1 MYLEH
6 FGLKAKPFQISAD
19 PKFLWMG
26 SKHKE
31 ALAILKYGIFDN
43 RGFLLLSGD
52 VGTGKTTLIHAL
64 TQDIGSD
71 TVVATVPDPGLSLID
86 FYRYIAKS
94 FGIKEPF
101 ETKQQFL
108 EVFETFLLRNESM
121 HKKVL
126 LIIDEAQRLTSDLL
140 EEIRLLSNI
149 EKDYTKLL
157 NIFFVGQNEFNDII
171 LKQKNRPLRQRITIN
186 YNIDPLEQHEVMEY
200 INFRLSVAGCDEPLF
215 TGDAVREVFAFS
227 EGYPRLINIVC
238 DHALLTGFV
247 QGVARITGSIVSEC
261 AEELRIH
268 SVTPAPPPPEPAAWP
283 PPAMPAPTVYPTPT
297 PSPEKDRGLSTAQT
311 MLVVIIGILCFVAG
325 LLVFSMRDRPAQ
337 PEAATPK
344 EAGEAAAVAASA
356 TEEASPPEVA
366 AVPTPATE
374 DAPSPEVAAVPTPA
388 TENAPPPEVAAV
400 RIPANETA
408 AKPPVDPSPD
418 PPAIATATTEVR
430 GVDTDTTQAPWMK
443 PTPAPPPVAPV
454 AETRNREAPAVAMAL
469 TTETLRVN
477 FQMDSNELTPEG
489 MQDLDR
495 AAALLN
501 ARDDVQAKVTG
512 YTDAVG
518 NLHYNLKVS
527 EFRANI
533 VKIYL
538 VGKGVNAERIT
549 SLGMGPANPIDS
561 NDTLEGRRRNRRVEI
576 EFEAARGQSLPD

>member
-71 TVVATVPDPGLSLID
+71 TVVATVPDPGLSLMD

-108 EVFETFLLRNESM
+108 EVFETFLLRNESLN
-121 HKKVL
+121 KKVL

-200 INFRLSVAGCDEPLF
+200 INFRLGVAGCDEPLF
-215 TGDAVREVFAFS
+215 TGDAVREVFTFS

-268 SVTPAPPPPEPAAWP
+268 SVTPTPPPPEPAAWP
-283 PPAMPAPTVYPTPT
+283 PAAMPAPTVYPTPT

-325 LLVFSMRDRPAQ
+325 LLVFSIRNRPAQ

-344 EAGEAAAVAASA
+344 KTGEAAAVVASI
-356 TEEASPPEVA
+356 TKEDPPPVA
-366 AVPTPATE
+366 ATL
-374 DAPSPEVAAVPTPA
+374 
-388 TENAPPPEVAAV
+388 
-400 RIPANETA
+400 RIPTNEA
-408 AKPPVDPSPD
+408 PAEPPVDPSQE
-418 PPAIATATTEVR
+418 PPPLPTATTAVR
-430 GVDTDTTQAPWMK
+430 DADPDTAEAPWLK
-443 PTPAPPPVAPV
+443 PAPVPPPAAPV
-454 AETRNREAPAVAMAL
+454 AEPTDREAPAVDMAL

-501 ARDDVQAKVTG
+501 ARKDIQARVTG

-576 EFEAARGQSLPD
+576 EFETARGQSFPD

>member
-71 TVVATVPDPGLSLID
+71 TVVATVPDPGLSLMD

-108 EVFETFLLRNESM
+108 EVFETFLLRNESSN
-121 HKKVL
+121 KKVL

-200 INFRLSVAGCDEPLF
+200 INFRLGVAGCDEPLF

-247 QGVARITGSIVSEC
+247 QGVARLTGSIVSEC

-268 SVTPAPPPPEPAAWP
+268 SVTPTQSPPEPAAWP

-337 PEAATPK
+337 PEAATSK
-344 EAGEAAAVAASA
+344 ETAEAAAVTASV
-356 TEEASPPEVA
+356 TKEDPP
-366 AVPTPATE
+366 PAT
-374 DAPSPEVAAVPTPA
+374 
-388 TENAPPPEVAAV
+388 AAV
-400 RIPANETA
+400 RIPTNEVPA
-408 AKPPVDPSPD
+408 EPLVDPSPA
-418 PPAIATATTEVR
+418 PPPVATATTEVR
-430 GVDTDTTQAPWMK
+430 DAGPDSAEAPWMK
-443 PTPAPPPVAPV
+443 PAPAPPLVAPV
-454 AETRNREAPAVAMAL
+454 AEPTEREVPAVDMAL

-501 ARDDVQAKVTG
+501 ARDDVKATVTG
-512 YTDAVG
+512 YTDEVG

-576 EFEAARGQSLPD
+576 EFETARGQSLPD

>member
-64 TQDIGSD
+64 TQDIGND
-71 TVVATVPDPGLSLID
+71 TVVATVPDPGLSLMD

-108 EVFETFLLRNESM
+108 EVFETFLLRNESLN
-121 HKKVL
+121 KKVL

-200 INFRLSVAGCDEPLF
+200 INFRLGVAGCDEPLF

-283 PPAMPAPTVYPTPT
+283 PATMPAPTVYPTPA
-297 PSPEKDRGLSTAQT
+297 PSPEKARGLSSAQT

-344 EAGEAAAVAASA
+344 DAGETAAVVASV
-356 TEEASPPEVA
+356 TK
-366 AVPTPATE
+366 E
-374 DAPSPEVAAVPTPA
+374 D
-388 TENAPPPEVAAV
+388 PPPAAAAV
-400 RIPANETA
+400 RIPTNETA
-408 AKPPVDPSPD
+408 AQAPVDPSPA
-418 PPAIATATTEVR
+418 PLPIATTTTEVR
-430 GVDTDTTQAPWMK
+430 DADPDTAEAPWMK
-443 PTPAPPPVAPV
+443 LATAPPSVAPV
-454 AETRNREAPAVAMAL
+454 AEPADREAPAVDMAL

-477 FQMDSNELTPEG
+477 FQMDSNELRPEG

-501 ARDDVQAKVTG
+501 ARNDIQAKVTG

-538 VGKGVNAERIT
+538 VGRGVNAERIK
-549 SLGMGPANPIDS
+549 SLGMGPANPMDT

-576 EFEAARGQSLPD
+576 KFETARDQSLPD

>member
-1 MYLEH
+1 M
-6 FGLKAKPFQISAD
+6 
-19 PKFLWMG
+19 
-26 SKHKE
+26 
-31 ALAILKYGIFDN
+31 
-43 RGFLLLSGD
+43 
-52 VGTGKTTLIHAL
+52 
-64 TQDIGSD
+64 
-71 TVVATVPDPGLSLID
+71 
-86 FYRYIAKS
+86 
-94 FGIKEPF
+94 
-101 ETKQQFL
+101 
-108 EVFETFLLRNESM
+108 FETFLLRNESLN
-121 HKKVL
+121 KKVL

-200 INFRLSVAGCDEPLF
+200 INFRLGVAGCDEPLF

-268 SVTPAPPPPEPAAWP
+268 SVTPAPPPPEAAAWP
-283 PPAMPAPTVYPTPT
+283 PPAMPAPTVYPTPA
-297 PSPEKDRGLSTAQT
+297 PSPEKDRGLSSAQT

-325 LLVFSMRDRPAQ
+325 LLVFSLRDRPAQ
-337 PEAATPK
+337 PEAATTQD
-344 EAGEAAAVAASA
+344 AGETAAVVASV
-356 TEEASPPEVA
+356 TK
-366 AVPTPATE
+366 E
-374 DAPSPEVAAVPTPA
+374 D
-388 TENAPPPEVAAV
+388 PPPVTAAV
-400 RIPANETA
+400 RIFHKRCGRTDPDRSITGPAA
-408 AKPPVDPSPD
+408 AAHSDDRGAEVPNRI
-418 PPAIATATTEVR
+418 PAE
-430 GVDTDTTQAPWMK
+430 APWMK
-443 PTPAPPPVAPV
+443 PAPEPAPVEPV
-454 AETRNREAPAVAMAL
+454 AETRDREAPAVDMAL
-469 TTETLRVN
+469 TTETLRLN
-477 FQMDSNELTPEG
+477 FQMDSNELKPEE
-489 MQDLDR
+489 MQNLDR

-501 ARDDVQAKVTG
+501 ARKDIQAKVTG

-538 VGKGVNAERIT
+538 VGKGVDAERIT
-549 SLGMGPANPIDS
+549 SLGMGPANPLDS
-561 NDTLEGRRRNRRVEI
+561 NDTLEGRRRNRRVEV
-576 EFEAARGQSLPD
+576 EFETATDQSLPD

>member
-108 EVFETFLLRNESM
+108 EVFETFLLHNESSN
-121 HKKVL
+121 KKVL

-200 INFRLSVAGCDEPLF
+200 INFRLGVAGCDEPLF

-261 AEELRIH
+261 ADELRIH
-268 SVTPAPPPPEPAAWP
+268 SVTPTPPPPEPAAWP
-283 PPAMPAPTVYPTPT
+283 PQAMPAPTVYPIPT

-344 EAGEAAAVAASA
+344 EAGEAAAVAASV
-356 TEEASPPEVA
+356 TK
-366 AVPTPATE
+366 E
-374 DAPSPEVAAVPTPA
+374 D
-388 TENAPPPEVAAV
+388 PPPVAVAV
-400 RIPANETA
+400 RIPTNEVPA
-408 AKPPVDPSPD
+408 EPPVDPSPA
-418 PPAIATATTEVR
+418 PPPSATATTAVR
-430 GVDTDTTQAPWMK
+430 DAGPDTAEAPWMK
-443 PTPAPPPVAPV
+443 PAPAPPPVEPV
-454 AETRNREAPAVAMAL
+454 AETRDREAPAVDMAL
-469 TTETLRVN
+469 MTETLRVN

-501 ARDDVQAKVTG
+501 ARADIKAKVTG

-518 NLHYNLKVS
+518 NFHYNLKVS

-549 SLGMGPANPIDS
+549 SLGMGPANPLDS

-576 EFEAARGQSLPD
+576 EFETARGQSFPD

>member
-71 TVVATVPDPGLSLID
+71 TVVATVPDPGLSLMD

-108 EVFETFLLRNESM
+108 EVFETFLLRNESLN
-121 HKKVL
+121 KKVL

-200 INFRLSVAGCDEPLF
+200 INFRLGVAGCDERLF

-268 SVTPAPPPPEPAAWP
+268 SVTPAPPPPEAAAWP
-283 PPAMPAPTVYPTPT
+283 PPAMPAPTVYPTPA
-297 PSPEKDRGLSTAQT
+297 PSPEKDRGLSSAQT

-325 LLVFSMRDRPAQ
+325 LLVFSLRDRPAQ
-337 PEAATPK
+337 PEAATTQD
-344 EAGEAAAVAASA
+344 AG
-356 TEEASPPEVA
+356 
-366 AVPTPATE
+366 
-374 DAPSPEVAAVPTPA
+374 
-388 TENAPPPEVAAV
+388 
-400 RIPANETA
+400 ETA
-408 AKPPVDPSPD
+408 AVVASVTKEDPPPVTAAAQTSISDAAEQTPIVQSPD
-418 PPAIATATTEVR
+418 PPPLPPATTEAQ
-430 GVDTDTTQAPWMK
+430 GAEPDTRQAPWMK
-443 PTPAPPPVAPV
+443 PAPEPAPVEPV
-454 AETRNREAPAVAMAL
+454 AETRDREAPAVDMAL
-469 TTETLRVN
+469 TTETLRLN
-477 FQMDSNELTPEG
+477 FQMDSNELKPEE
-489 MQDLDR
+489 MQNLDR

-501 ARDDVQAKVTG
+501 ARKDIQAKVTG

-538 VGKGVNAERIT
+538 VGKGVDAERIT
-549 SLGMGPANPIDS
+549 SLGMGPANPLDS
-561 NDTLEGRRRNRRVEI
+561 NDTLEGRRRNRRVEV
-576 EFEAARGQSLPD
+576 EFQTATDQSLPD

>member
-64 TQDIGSD
+64 IQDIGSD
-71 TVVATVPDPGLSLID
+71 TVVATVPDPGLSLMD

-94 FGIKEPF
+94 FKIKEPF

-108 EVFETFLLRNESM
+108 EVFETFLLRNESLN
-121 HKKVL
+121 KKVL

-200 INFRLSVAGCDEPLF
+200 INFRLGVAGCDEPLF

-283 PPAMPAPTVYPTPT
+283 PPVMPAPTVYPTPT
-297 PSPEKDRGLSTAQT
+297 PSPEKDRGLSSAQT
-311 MLVVIIGILCFVAG
+311 MLVVIIGIMCFVAG
-325 LLVFSMRDRPAQ
+325 LLVFSIRNRPAQ
-337 PEAATPK
+337 PEAARPRDAGQTAAVVASVTK
-344 EAGEAAAVAASA
+344 EDPPPAAAAVRSP
-356 TEEASPPEVA
+356 TNEA
-366 AVPTPATE
+366 
-374 DAPSPEVAAVPTPA
+374 
-388 TENAPPPEVAAV
+388 
-400 RIPANETA
+400 A
-408 AKPPVDPSPD
+408 AKPPVDQSPG
-418 PPAIATATTEVR
+418 PPPIATATTEVR
-430 GVDTDTTQAPWMK
+430 GGDPDTAEAPWMR
-443 PTPAPPPVAPV
+443 PAPVLPPVEPA
-454 AETRNREAPAVAMAL
+454 AETGDREAPAVDIAL

-477 FQMDSNELTPEG
+477 FQIDSNELTPEG
-489 MQDLDR
+489 IQDLDR

-501 ARDDVQAKVTG
+501 ARNDIQAKVTG

-576 EFEAARGQSLPD
+576 EFETARDKSLSD

>member
-71 TVVATVPDPGLSLID
+71 TVVATVPDPGLSLMD

-108 EVFETFLLRNESM
+108 EVFETFLLRNESLN
-121 HKKVL
+121 KKVL

-200 INFRLSVAGCDEPLF
+200 INFRLGVAGCDEPLF
-215 TGDAVREVFAFS
+215 TGDAVREVFTFS

-238 DHALLTGFV
+238 DHALLTGYV

-283 PPAMPAPTVYPTPT
+283 PPAPTVYPTPA
-297 PSPEKDRGLSTAQT
+297 PSPEKDSGLSTAQT

-337 PEAATPK
+337 PEATAPRET
-344 EAGEAAAVAASA
+344 GGAAAVAVSV
-356 TEEASPPEVA
+356 TKE
-366 AVPTPATE
+366 
-374 DAPSPEVAAVPTPA
+374 
-388 TENAPPPEVAAV
+388 APPPVAAAV
-400 RIPANETA
+400 RIPPNETA
-408 AKPPVDPSPD
+408 AQAPVDPSPA
-418 PPAIATATTEVR
+418 PPPSATAPAEVR
-430 GVDTDTTQAPWMK
+430 GAGPDTVEAPWMK
-443 PTPAPPPVAPV
+443 PAPAPPPVAPV
-454 AETRNREAPAVAMAL
+454 AEPTNREAPAVDMAL
-469 TTETLRVN
+469 TTEILRVN

-501 ARDDVQAKVTG
+501 ARNDIQAKVTG

-549 SLGMGPANPIDS
+549 SLGMGAANPIDS

-576 EFEAARGQSLPD
+576 EFETARGQSAPD

>member
-71 TVVATVPDPGLSLID
+71 TVVATVPDPGLSLMD

-108 EVFETFLLRNESM
+108 EVFETFLLRNESLN
-121 HKKVL
+121 KKVL

-200 INFRLSVAGCDEPLF
+200 INFRLGVAGCDEPLF
-215 TGDAVREVFAFS
+215 TGEAVREVFAFS

-268 SVTPAPPPPEPAAWP
+268 SVTPTPPPPEPTAWP
-283 PPAMPAPTVYPTPT
+283 PAAMPAPTVYPIPT
-297 PSPEKDRGLSTAQT
+297 PSPEKDRGLSSTQT
-311 MLVVIIGILCFVAG
+311 MMVVIIGIMCFVAG
-325 LLVFSMRDRPAQ
+325 LLVFSIRNRPVQ

-344 EAGEAAAVAASA
+344 ETGEAAAVAASV
-356 TEEASPPEVA
+356 TKEDSPPVA
-366 AVPTPATE
+366 V
-374 DAPSPEVAAVPTPA
+374 
-388 TENAPPPEVAAV
+388 AV
-400 RIPANETA
+400 RIPTNEPPA
-408 AKPPVDPSPD
+408 EPPVDPSRE
-418 PPAIATATTEVR
+418 PPPLPTATTEVR
-430 GVDTDTTQAPWMK
+430 DADPDPAEAPWMK
-443 PTPAPPPVAPV
+443 PAPDPAPAAPV
-454 AETRNREAPAVAMAL
+454 AEPTGREAPAVDMAL

-477 FQMDSNELTPEG
+477 FQMDSNELTPEV

-501 ARDDVQAKVTG
+501 ARKDIKARVTG

-549 SLGMGPANPIDS
+549 SFGMGAANPIDS

-576 EFEAARGQSLPD
+576 EFEAARGQSFPD

>member
-6 FGLKAKPFQISAD
+6 YGLKAKPFQISAD
-19 PKFLWMG
+19 PRFLWLG

-64 TQDIGSD
+64 TRDIGDD
-71 TVVATVPDPGLSLID
+71 TVVATVPDPGLDLMD
-86 FYRYIAKS
+86 FYRYIARA
-94 FGIKEPF
+94 FHITAAF
-101 ETKQQFL
+101 ETKEQFL
-108 EVFETFLLRNESM
+108 EVFETFLLRNESLK
-121 HKKVL
+121 KKVL
-126 LIIDEAQRLTSDLL
+126 LIVDEAQRLTSELL

-200 INFRLSVAGCDEPLF
+200 INFRLGVAGCKEPLF
-215 TGDAVREVFAFS
+215 TGDAVKEVYAFS
-227 EGYPRLINIVC
+227 DGYPRLINIVC

-261 AEELRIH
+261 AEELSIR
-268 SVTPAPPPPEPAAWP
+268 SMAPAPTPLPEPTPLPQAAVSP
-283 PPAMPAPTVYPTPT
+283 PTVYPAPAQERE
-297 PSPEKDRGLSTAQT
+297 PSKGLSSTQT
-311 MLVVIIGILCFVAG
+311 MLVVILGILCFVAG
-325 LLVFSMRDRPAQ
+325 LLVFSLRNRDSSIVSSQRI
-337 PEAATPK
+337 
-344 EAGEAAAVAASA
+344 GEAAAVLGEKAVDVTPPLAAPAPEIKGQSGMPVPTQERSHPASA
-356 TEEASPPEVA
+356 DRKAGSPTDGPMPADSGDTSRASPVVDATHGTSTTA
-366 AVPTPATE
+366 ANPLPTAVDAAPAALPRKSPTP
-374 DAPSPEVAAVPTPA
+374 PVPVVSFQDLLA
-388 TENAPPPEVAAV
+388 
-400 RIPANETA
+400 
-408 AKPPVDPSPD
+408 DPD
-418 PPAIATATTEVR
+418 
-430 GVDTDTTQAPWMK
+430 
-443 PTPAPPPVAPV
+443 
-454 AETRNREAPAVAMAL
+454 AL
-469 TTETLRVN
+469 TVN
-477 FQMDSNELTPEG
+477 FKVDSNELTPED

-495 AAALLN
+495 IAALLK
-501 ARDDVQAKVTG
+501 ARDDIRAKVTG

-533 VKIYL
+533 VKTYL
-538 VGKGVNAERIT
+538 VGKGVAAERIAAD
-549 SLGMGPANPIDS
+549 GMGPANPVAS

-576 EFEAARGQSLPD
+576 ELQTAPMSSSSNG

>member
-71 TVVATVPDPGLSLID
+71 TVVATVPDPGLSLMD

-108 EVFETFLLRNESM
+108 EVFETFLLRNESLN
-121 HKKVL
+121 KKVL

-200 INFRLSVAGCDEPLF
+200 INFRLGVAGCDEPLF

-268 SVTPAPPPPEPAAWP
+268 SVTPTPPPPEPAAWP
-283 PPAMPAPTVYPTPT
+283 PQAMPAPTVYPTPT

-325 LLVFSMRDRPAQ
+325 LLVFSLRDRPAQ

-344 EAGEAAAVAASA
+344 ETGEAAAVAASV
-356 TEEASPPEVA
+356 TK
-366 AVPTPATE
+366 E
-374 DAPSPEVAAVPTPA
+374 D
-388 TENAPPPEVAAV
+388 PPPVAAAV
-400 RIPANETA
+400 RIPTNEVPA
-408 AKPPVDPSPD
+408 ESPVDPSPA
-418 PPAIATATTEVR
+418 PPPLATATTEVR
-430 GVDTDTTQAPWMK
+430 DADPDTAEAPWMK
-443 PTPAPPPVAPV
+443 PAPAPPPVTPV
-454 AETRNREAPAVAMAL
+454 VEPTDREAPAVDMAL

-495 AAALLN
+495 AASLLN
-501 ARDDVQAKVTG
+501 ARDDIKAKVTG

-549 SLGMGPANPIDS
+549 SLGMGPANPLDS

-576 EFEAARGQSLPD
+576 EFETARGQSFPD

>member
-71 TVVATVPDPGLSLID
+71 TVVATVPDPGLSLMD

-108 EVFETFLLRNESM
+108 EVFETFLLHNESSN
-121 HKKVL
+121 KKVL

-200 INFRLSVAGCDEPLF
+200 INFRLGVAGCDEPLF
-215 TGDAVREVFAFS
+215 TGDAVREVFTFS

-268 SVTPAPPPPEPAAWP
+268 SVTPTPPPPEPTAWP
-283 PPAMPAPTVYPTPT
+283 PAAMPAPTVYPTPT
-297 PSPEKDRGLSTAQT
+297 PSPEKDRGLSSAQT
-311 MLVVIIGILCFVAG
+311 MLVVIIGIMCFVAG
-325 LLVFSMRDRPAQ
+325 LLVFSIRNRPVQ

-344 EAGEAAAVAASA
+344 ETGEAAAVAASV
-356 TEEASPPEVA
+356 TKEDSPPVA
-366 AVPTPATE
+366 V
-374 DAPSPEVAAVPTPA
+374 
-388 TENAPPPEVAAV
+388 AV
-400 RIPANETA
+400 RIPTNEPPA
-408 AKPPVDPSPD
+408 EPPVDPSRE
-418 PPAIATATTEVR
+418 PPPLPTATTEVR
-430 GVDTDTTQAPWMK
+430 DADPDPAEAPWMK
-443 PTPAPPPVAPV
+443 PAPDPAPAAPV
-454 AETRNREAPAVAMAL
+454 AEPTGREAPAVDMAL

-477 FQMDSNELTPEG
+477 FQMDSNELTPEV

-501 ARDDVQAKVTG
+501 ARKDIKARVTG

-549 SLGMGPANPIDS
+549 SFGMGAANPIDS

-576 EFEAARGQSLPD
+576 EFETARGQSFPD

>member
-71 TVVATVPDPGLSLID
+71 TVVATVPDPGLSLMD

-108 EVFETFLLRNESM
+108 EVFETFLLRNESLN
-121 HKKVL
+121 KKVL

-200 INFRLSVAGCDEPLF
+200 INFRLGVAGCDEPLF

-268 SVTPAPPPPEPAAWP
+268 SVTPTPPPPEPTAWP
-283 PPAMPAPTVYPTPT
+283 PAAMPAPTVYPIPT
-297 PSPEKDRGLSTAQT
+297 PSPEKDRGLSSTQT
-311 MLVVIIGILCFVAG
+311 MMVVIIGIMCFVAG
-325 LLVFSMRDRPAQ
+325 LLVFSIRNRPVQ

-344 EAGEAAAVAASA
+344 ETGEAAAVAASV
-356 TEEASPPEVA
+356 TKEDSPPVA
-366 AVPTPATE
+366 V
-374 DAPSPEVAAVPTPA
+374 
-388 TENAPPPEVAAV
+388 AV
-400 RIPANETA
+400 RIPTNEPPA
-408 AKPPVDPSPD
+408 EPPVDPSRE
-418 PPAIATATTEVR
+418 PPPLPTATTEVR
-430 GVDTDTTQAPWMK
+430 DADPDPAEAPWMK
-443 PTPAPPPVAPV
+443 PAPDPAPAAPV
-454 AETRNREAPAVAMAL
+454 AEPTGREAPAVDMAL

-477 FQMDSNELTPEG
+477 FQMDSNELTPEV

-501 ARDDVQAKVTG
+501 ARKDIQARVTG

-549 SLGMGPANPIDS
+549 SFGMGAANPIDS

-576 EFEAARGQSLPD
+576 EFEAARGQSFPD

>member
-71 TVVATVPDPGLSLID
+71 TVVATVPDPGLSLMD
-86 FYRYIAKS
+86 FYHYIAKS

-108 EVFETFLLRNESM
+108 EVFETFLLRNESLN
-121 HKKVL
+121 KKVL

-200 INFRLSVAGCDEPLF
+200 INFRLGVAGCDEPLF

-268 SVTPAPPPPEPAAWP
+268 SVTPAPPPPEPASWP
-283 PPAMPAPTVYPTPT
+283 PPAMPVPTVYPTPT
-297 PSPEKDRGLSTAQT
+297 PSPEKDRGLSSAQT
-311 MLVVIIGILCFVAG
+311 MLVVIIGIMCFVAG
-325 LLVFSMRDRPAQ
+325 LLVFSIRNRPAQ
-337 PEAATPK
+337 PEAAT
-344 EAGEAAAVAASA
+344 
-356 TEEASPPEVA
+356 TEETGKAAPVVASISEEG
-366 AVPTPATE
+366 TSPATE
-374 DAPSPEVAAVPTPA
+374 ASQTPLEDSPPVT
-388 TENAPPPEVAAV
+388 AAV
-400 RIPANETA
+400 RIPTDSAVTQ
-408 AKPPVDPSPD
+408 PPVDQSSDPSPV
-418 PPAIATATTEVR
+418 PAATTAAQGADPDAAE
-430 GVDTDTTQAPWMK
+430 APWLK
-443 PTPAPPPVAPV
+443 PAPKPAPV
-454 AETRNREAPAVAMAL
+454 ASVAETSTRQKPAVDMAL

-495 AAALLN
+495 VAALLN
-501 ARDDVQAKVTG
+501 ARNDIQAKVTG

-576 EFEAARGQSLPD
+576 EFETTRGQSLPD

>member
-6 FGLKAKPFQISAD
+6 YGLKAKPFQISAD
-19 PKFLWMG
+19 PRFLWLG

-64 TQDIGSD
+64 TRDIGDD
-71 TVVATVPDPGLSLID
+71 TVVATVPDPGLALMD
-86 FYRYIAKS
+86 FYRYIARS
-94 FGIKEPF
+94 FDIKEPF
-101 ETKQQFL
+101 ETKEQFL
-108 EVFETFLLRNESM
+108 GIFKTFLLRNEASK
-121 HKKVL
+121 KKVL

-200 INFRLSVAGCDEPLF
+200 INFRLGVAGCDEPLF

-227 EGYPRLINIVC
+227 EGYPRLINIIC

-247 QGVARITGSIVSEC
+247 QGVTRITGSIVSEC
-261 AEELRIH
+261 AEELQIR
-268 SVTPAPPPPEPAAWP
+268 SVTTAPVPPPPEPTPWIQQPVVP
-283 PPAMPAPTVYPTPT
+283 PPTVYPASSQDGT
-297 PSPEKDRGLSTAQT
+297 KDKGLSSTQT
-311 MLVVIIGILCFVAG
+311 MLVVIFGILCFVVG
-325 LLVFSMRDRPAQ
+325 LLVFSLRNRPSDLGA
-337 PEAATPK
+337 AATMPIGK
-344 EAGEAAAVAASA
+344 AASMSKQETDTVSPPSDPTSPIAGSKGDQSSSGNVLQQAAASRAEGTVDSAKGQAAA
-356 TEEASPPEVA
+356 EAPGMNPP
-366 AVPTPATE
+366 TGG
-374 DAPSPEVAAVPTPA
+374 
-388 TENAPPPEVAAV
+388 N
-400 RIPANETA
+400 
-408 AKPPVDPSPD
+408 KPPNEQ
-418 PPAIATATTEVR
+418 T
-430 GVDTDTTQAPWMK
+430 
-443 PTPAPPPVAPV
+443 
-454 AETRNREAPAVAMAL
+454 EAPASTMAVVSLKDLISDPDAL
-469 TTETLRVN
+469 TVN
-477 FQMDSNELTPEG
+477 FQVDSNELTPG
-489 MQDLDR
+489 DMQDLDR
-495 AAALLN
+495 IAALLN
-501 ARDDVQAKVTG
+501 ARGDIRAKVTG

-538 VGKGVNAERIT
+538 VGKGVAADRIT
-549 SLGMGPANPIDS
+549 ALGMGPANPVET

-576 EFEAARGQSLPD
+576 ELLTASTDSPTN